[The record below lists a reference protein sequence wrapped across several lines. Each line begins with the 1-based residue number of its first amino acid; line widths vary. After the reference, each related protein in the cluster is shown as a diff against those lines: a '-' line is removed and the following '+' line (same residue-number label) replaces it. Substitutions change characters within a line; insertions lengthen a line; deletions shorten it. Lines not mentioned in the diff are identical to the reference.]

1 MAAENETA
9 HVLELEGEIDLHE
22 TPRVK
27 ELLNARLEKQP
38 LRLIVDLTKVSYIDS
53 SGLAAFID
61 ALQKTQAYGGTLA
74 LAGIHDNVR
83 TIFQISRLDKVFAIF
98 PDVATAANA

>member
-1 MAAENETA
+1 MSADKESA

-27 ELLNARLEKQP
+27 ELLHSGLAKQP
-38 LRLIVDLTKVSYIDS
+38 GKLVVDLTKVTYIDS

-98 PDVATAANA
+98 PDVAAAVNA